1 MSNTLLPFSKNLSPS
16 RALAYETLVAKIRR
30 NIGDLVAQ
38 PTTWS
43 WAKDGDYSTWNEGF
57 FEIGNW
63 TTSFHTGMAL
73 IAWNETKDEHF
84 IRHVLELEPLYR
96 AKVEEHAADTMHD
109 LGFLYSLY
117 SVALHKLTGD
127 ERHRDCGIK
136 AAETLAAR
144 FRPEG
149 NYIRAWGR
157 MDEEGTDWDAMAIID
172 CMMNLPLLYWASQET
187 GDPRF
192 KNIAVHHADTTLKCF
207 VRDDDTV
214 FHAYR
219 FNPITGDPAT
229 GENYCGYNKDSHW
242 ARGTAWAIYGFAMSY
257 RYTREQRFLDASLRI
272 ARKFISLLDEEV
284 VPLWDFRLP
293 DDPALHVRDSSA
305 TAIAACGLQEL
316 EALGH
321 ADAAMLAAKD
331 AFIDR
336 LCSTDYLDTDPSVR
350 GVLKHGQVSNPI
362 KAYTSWG
369 DYYLMEALAR
379 ENGMALNW
387 W

>member
-1 MSNTLLPFSKNLSPS
+1 MRTPVLTGPRNLPPS
-16 RALAYETLVAKIRR
+16 RALAYDALVAKIRR
-30 NIGDLVAQ
+30 NIVDLVAQ

-43 WAKDGDYSTWNEGF
+43 WAADGDYSTWNEGF

-73 IAWNETKDEHF
+73 IAWNETKDDHF
-84 IRHVLELEPLYR
+84 LDHVLELEPLYR
-96 AKVEEHAADTMHD
+96 AKIDAHAADTMHD

-117 SVALHKLTGD
+117 SVALYKLTGE
-127 ERHRDCGIK
+127 ERHRECGIK

-144 FRPEG
+144 FRPAG
-149 NYIRAWGR
+149 DYLRAWGR

-172 CMMNLPLLYWASQET
+172 CMMNLPLLYWASEET

-192 KNIAVHHADTTLKCF
+192 KDIAVRHADTTLKCF
-207 VRDDDTV
+207 IREDDTV

-219 FNPITGDPAT
+219 FDPITGAPTT
-229 GENYCGYNKDSHW
+229 GENYCGYHKDSHW

-257 RYTREQRFLDASLRI
+257 RYTREQRFLDASLRV
-272 ARKFISLLDEEV
+272 ARKFLSLLDDEI
-284 VPLWDFRLP
+284 VPPWDFRLP
-293 DDPALHVRDSSA
+293 DDPALPIRDSSA
-305 TAIAACGLQEL
+305 AAIAVCGFQEL
-316 EALGH
+316 EALGW
-321 ADAAMLAAKD
+321 ADASLRAAKD
-331 AFIDR
+331 AILDR
-336 LCSTDYLDTDPSVR
+336 LCSPDYLNTDPSVR
-350 GVLKHGQVSNPI
+350 GVLKHGQVGNPI

-379 ENGMALNW
+379 ETGMILNW